1 MIKFLYQLI
10 KRQAKRE
17 NLFSINVNVCRCCVF
32 GQQLLI
38 NIQDLWWIHSANM
51 QEISNKI
58 HCEITE
64 KNPSDIA
71 NGRKYALEFQLFD
84 FKTPSLYC
92 YAICWNGSPW
102 NYFFFVSAS
111 VKCKTSEKSVGKV
124 EPNTKLCFATSYLL
138 VFFKSSRRH
147 NKNPSV

>member
-32 GQQLLI
+32 GHQLLI

-58 HCEITE
+58 HREITE
-64 KNPSDIA
+64 KKPRPTLLMVENKLWNSSCLIS
-71 NGRKYALEFQLFD
+71 RRLRCIVTLFVEMVPHEII
-84 FKTPSLYC
+84 FL
-92 YAICWNGSPW
+92 
-102 NYFFFVSAS
+102 VSAS

>member
-32 GQQLLI
+32 GHQLLI

-64 KNPSDIA
+64 KKNRPTLLMVE
-71 NGRKYALEFQLFD
+71 NKL
-84 FKTPSLYC
+84 
-92 YAICWNGSPW
+92 WNS
-102 NYFFFVSAS
+102 S
-111 VKCKTSEKSVGKV
+111 C
-124 EPNTKLCFATSYLL
+124 LI
-138 VFFKSSRRH
+138 SRRLRCIVTLFVEMVPH
-147 NKNPSV
+147 EIIFCLFQRQLSAKRVKKVLARSSQTQNYASQPLIY

>member
-32 GQQLLI
+32 GHQLLI

-64 KNPSDIA
+64 KKPSDIVMVE
-71 NGRKYALEFQLFD
+71 NKLWNSSCLISRRLRCIVTLFVEMVSH
-84 FKTPSLYC
+84 K
-92 YAICWNGSPW
+92 II
-102 NYFFFVSAS
+102 FFVSAS
-111 VKCKTSEKSVGKV
+111 VKCKTSEKKV
-124 EPNTKLCFATSYLL
+124 LAR
-138 VFFKSSRRH
+138 SSQTQ
-147 NKNPSV
+147 NYASQPLIY

>member
-1 MIKFLYQLI
+1 MSADVVFL
-10 KRQAKRE
+10 
-17 NLFSINVNVCRCCVF
+17 VNNYWLTFKTFDEYIVQICRKYRTKYIVK
-32 GQQLLI
+32 LP
-38 NIQDLWWIHSANM
+38 
-51 QEISNKI
+51 K
-58 HCEITE
+58 

-84 FKTPSLYC
+84 FKTPLLYC

>member
-51 QEISNKI
+51 QEISNQI

-64 KNPSDIA
+64 KKTVRHCVWSKISSGIPVVW
-71 NGRKYALEFQLFD
+71 FQD
-84 FKTPSLYC
+84 
-92 YAICWNGSPW
+92 A
-102 NYFFFVSAS
+102 FV
-111 VKCKTSEKSVGKV
+111 V
-124 EPNTKLCFATSYLL
+124 LLRYLL
-138 VFFKSSRRH
+138 KWFPIKLFFWFQRKLSAKRVKKKCWQGRAKHKTMLRNLLFISLF
-147 NKNPSV
+147 

>member
-64 KNPSDIA
+64 KKPRPTLLMVENM
-71 NGRKYALEFQLFD
+71 L
-84 FKTPSLYC
+84 
-92 YAICWNGSPW
+92 WNS
-102 NYFFFVSAS
+102 S
-111 VKCKTSEKSVGKV
+111 C
-124 EPNTKLCFATSYLL
+124 LI
-138 VFFKSSRRH
+138 SRRLRCIVTLFVEMVSH
-147 NKNPSV
+147 KIIFFLFQRQLSAKRVKKVLERSSQTQNYASQPLIY